1 MEPGLQKD
9 VPGRGVLKGR
19 DRTAGKS
26 HICSQNWK
34 EACVGGGGKQ
44 GVGFTVGTHAAQTVG
59 QSKALGFD
67 RKLKSPF

>member
-9 VPGRGVLKGR
+9 VPGRGVLKDR
-19 DRTAGKS
+19 VRTAGKS

-44 GVGFTVGTHAAQTVG
+44 GVGVHGGDPRCTACWAEQ
-59 QSKALGFD
+59 GFGV
-67 RKLKSPF
+67 